1 MMRDIRLLCFVAA
14 IIAASAASQTAAQQ
28 APPPLPPP
36 PLPTDSPPTS
46 PRSAVAPSASDAGC
60 DRCGTIQS
68 IQRVTAKETWAPLG
82 TVSSTSV
89 GAGGPTTSSPVT
101 MYEIGPGFSKKGTV
115 MVGAAGGAAYGARP
129 KELNAARWE
138 VAIRLDAGGVRTVT
152 QNYEPMLRE
161 GDRVRV
167 LGTQLELLQ

>member
-1 MMRDIRLLCFVAA
+1 MSRGALLLLVAA
-14 IIAASAASQTAAQQ
+14 MMAGPAASQTA

-36 PLPTDSPPTS
+36 PLPTDGSA
-46 PRSAVAPSASDAGC
+46 PRSAAAPSTADAC

-68 IQRVTAKETWAPLG
+68 IQRVTAKDTWAPLG
-82 TVSSTSV
+82 TVSATSV
-89 GAGGPTTSSPVT
+89 GAGDLSGSSPVT
-101 MYEIGPGFSKKGTV
+101 MYEIGRGFSKKGTV

-129 KELNAARWE
+129 KELNAPRWE
-138 VAIRLDAGGVRTVT
+138 VAIRMEGGGVRTVT

-167 LGTQLELLQ
+167 LGTQLELVQ

>member
-1 MMRDIRLLCFVAA
+1 MSRGLLFFVAA
-14 IIAASAASQTAAQQ
+14 MIAGFATAQTTQQ

-36 PLPTDSPPTS
+36 PLPTEGST
-46 PRSAVAPSASDAGC
+46 PRSASAPPVAEAC

-68 IQRVTAKETWAPLG
+68 IQRVSAKETWAPVG
-82 TVSSTSV
+82 TVSATSV
-89 GAGGPTTSSPVT
+89 GAGDPTSSPPVT
-101 MYEIGPGFSKKGTV
+101 MYEIGKGFSKKGTV

-129 KELNAARWE
+129 RELNAPRWE
-138 VAIRLDAGGVRTVT
+138 VAIRMDAGGVRSVT

-167 LGTQLELLQ
+167 LGTQLELVQ

>member
-1 MMRDIRLLCFVAA
+1 MNRGVHLAFLAATIVAA
-14 IIAASAASQTAAQQ
+14 TIASQTAGQQ

-36 PLPTDSPPTS
+36 PLPTDSVPTT
-46 PRSAVAPSASDAGC
+46 PRSAATPAPDTGC

>member
-1 MMRDIRLLCFVAA
+1 MIRRNLLVLVAA
-14 IIAASAASQTAAQQ
+14 MVAGSAAAQTGPQ

-36 PLPTDSPPTS
+36 PLPADGSSAP
-46 PRSAVAPSASDAGC
+46 PRSATAPAPDTAC

-89 GAGGPTTSSPVT
+89 GAGDPTGSPPVT
-101 MYEIGPGFSKKGTV
+101 MYEIGRGFSKKGTV

-129 KELNAARWE
+129 KELNAPRWE
-138 VAIRLDAGGVRTVT
+138 VTIKMDVGGMRSLT

-167 LGTQLELLQ
+167 MGTQLELVQ

>member
-1 MMRDIRLLCFVAA
+1 MNRRAPVVFLAA
-14 IIAASAASQTAAQQ
+14 TIIAGAIALHAAGQT

-36 PLPTDSPPTS
+36 PLPSEGESAP
-46 PRSAVAPSASDAGC
+46 PRSAPVPLPDASC

-68 IQRVTAKETWAPLG
+68 IQSVTTKETWAPLG
-82 TVSSTSV
+82 TVSATSV
-89 GAGGPTTSSPVT
+89 GAGDPTTSSPVT
-101 MYEIGPGFSKKGTV
+101 MYEIGRGFSKKGTV

-129 KELNAARWE
+129 RELNAPRWE
-138 VAIRLDAGGVRTVT
+138 VAIKMDAGGVRTVT

-167 LGTQLELLQ
+167 LGTQLELVQ